1 MGRPVASCLN
11 IAGLSVTDR
20 TKAGQFRERG
30 EMFWVFGSIAAIAAL
45 AYGAVFCWR
54 DDSSLKTAVKSTS
67 TAALALAAWWGGAP
81 GLLIAALVA
90 SAFGDF
96 ALSRPSERMFLA
108 GMAGFALGHGA
119 YIGLF
124 VQNGAHPAALGTLLP
139 GLLAVGLVGSAVLA
153 GRRFVS
159 AAGALAAPVAAY
171 AGVICLMG
179 LAALAL
185 GSGHLLVQS
194 AAFAFVASDMILGEQ
209 LFCINRGR
217 WADRSVWVLYWGA
230 QALFVLA
237 FLP

>member
-1 MGRPVASCLN
+1 MV
-11 IAGLSVTDR
+11 
-20 TKAGQFRERG
+20 
-30 EMFWVFGSIAAIAAL
+30 WVFGGIAAFAAL
-45 AYGAVFCWR
+45 AYGSAFCWR
-54 DDSSLKTAVKSTS
+54 HDSALKTAVKTTS
-67 TAALALAAWWGGAP
+67 TAALAMAAWWGGAP
-81 GLLIAALVA
+81 GLLVAALVA

-108 GMAGFALGHGA
+108 GMASFALGHGA

-124 VQNGAHPAALGTLLP
+124 VQTGAHPAALGTVVP
-139 GLLAVGLVGSAVLA
+139 ALLAAGLVGAAIVA

-159 AAGALAAPVAAY
+159 GAGALAAPVAVY

-209 LFCINRGR
+209 LFGINRGR
-217 WADRSVWVLYWGA
+217 WADRLLWLLYWGA